1 MSFLCQFQLTYV
13 SSHNRF
19 CYLLLLFFQK
29 LLCISG
35 NFRPDVR
42 YCDLFLVH
50 QIILNSPKYARPLLW
65 DKIKLCAISLIFLV
79 FAYKLC

>member
-1 MSFLCQFQLTYV
+1 MQG
-13 SSHNRF
+13 NDRF
-19 CYLLLLFFQK
+19 CYLWVVFFFFFQK
-29 LLCISG
+29 LLCLSG

-50 QIILNSPKYARPLLW
+50 QIILNSPKYARALLW

-79 FAYKLC
+79 FACKLC